1 MKKILLF
8 LDKNQFV
15 PFDYNQSPNVV
26 MSALG
31 GNSGNSVFQFALQK
45 LLQVPDQEVTVETE
59 LLFQLNTNP
68 QKAEYINDN
77 FDCLCFSPANVL
89 ANYAKNILSAYTEAF
104 KKIKI
109 PIYALGLGAQS
120 GSDYSLD
127 FLHNIKDEA
136 KGYIEAIL
144 NSGGAIGARGYFTGD
159 VIKKLGF
166 NQDDFDVIGC
176 PSLFTKGTS
185 LKIEPKNVNKNEL
198 SVAVNGF
205 RAWNSEHIQKF
216 FREHLNSIFIC
227 QDEFWRLIHYPQKL
241 TWKEIQYL
249 CDYDRN
255 FYNMYIKNRVRIYGD
270 FQSWYYDLK
279 DHFNFSFGCRIHGN
293 VVPLLAG
300 IPAYVDTFDSR
311 VKELSEYFYIPSG
324 KVDYDNLDVY
334 RLYSSLDYSDF
345 NKHFFEKYKHFESFF
360 NQCGIRINNSSTFI
374 EERFSNSDYGYKSPT
389 FEQKNIISIYDR
401 IYNKRFIEL
410 SEKQKNFEDEINKFK
425 NFLVNAT
432 PENKNRNQN
441 NQEKIEI
448 CNPKDICSKKLNIV
462 FVSHE
467 FGLYPGHGGI
477 ASYLYNICK
486 WLLENTEFKI
496 SVIASEYDGNSDLQQ
511 YDNFTLH
518 SIHDGDL
525 CGKRNRVLNILQEIN
540 PDYVEFTDFLGL
552 GLHCVLDKTN
562 GKNFQHT
569 VFVTNNHTATR
580 ECFEWSTLKQI
591 EFAPFDTQ
599 NLVSQEK
606 IQLQYS
612 DYCIAPSNFL
622 AKYVQKNYQLKDDVL
637 WFMNPFFSKLKT
649 KAEIRKDL
657 EKYIDL
663 DEYANSF
670 NITLITR
677 FEGRKCQDRLIK
689 AFTSFTK
696 NPKVKSKLWLAGN
709 TSFLPDSGE
718 DYRFQLYKKLKDEE
732 RKHIK
737 FFDFL
742 SQKQQEPL
750 IAITDLSIMP
760 STFENQPMAMI
771 ETVLRDVPIIAS
783 KYSGCAD
790 YLDENML
797 FDPFV
802 ENDLLDKIQN
812 FYNLS
817 KVDRANIAAKQKA
830 ILLEV
835 LKPENCILR
844 RFLLKVKP
852 SKSTNL
858 KLESLYHE

>member
-8 LDKNQFV
+8 LNRDQFV
-15 PFDYNQSPNVV
+15 PFNCNQSPQKA
-26 MSALG
+26 MIDLG
-31 GNSGNSVFQFALQK
+31 GNSGNSVFQFSLQK
-45 LLQVPDQEVTVETE
+45 LLQTPDQEVTVATD
-59 LLFQLNTNP
+59 LFISSALSSERV
-68 QKAEYINDN
+68 EYINSN
-77 FDCLCFSPANVL
+77 YDCIVFSPANVI
-89 ANYAKNILSAYTEAF
+89 AQYAKKNNLINWKNKISQ
-104 KKIKI
+104 IKI
-109 PIYALGLGAQS
+109 PILAIGIGAQS
-120 GSDYSLD
+120 DSDYSLEFINDIKGEATD
-127 FLHNIKDEA
+127 FISS
-136 KGYIEAIL
+136 IL
-144 NSGGAIGARGYFTGD
+144 ETGGAIGTRGYFTAD
-159 VIKKLGF
+159 AIKKLGF
-166 NQDDFDVIGC
+166 SQDDFDVIGC
-176 PSLFTKGTS
+176 PSLFMKGAS
-185 LKIEPKNVNKNEL
+185 LKIEPKNVNQNEL

-205 RAWNSEHIQKF
+205 MAWNSKHIQKF
-216 FREHLNSIFIC
+216 FKEHRNSIFVC
-227 QDEFWRLIHYPQKL
+227 QDEFWRLIHYPQEL

-249 CDYDRN
+249 CDYDRD
-255 FYNMYIKNRVRIYGD
+255 FYNMYNENRVRIYGD

-300 IPAYVDTFDSR
+300 IPAYVDAFDSR
-311 VKELSEYFYIPSG
+311 VKELSEYFNIPSG
-324 KVDYDNLDVY
+324 KIDYDNLDVY
-334 RLYSSLDYSDF
+334 RLYSSLDYTDF
-345 NKHFFEKYKHFESFF
+345 NKHFIEKYKHFEDFF
-360 NQCGIRINNSSTFI
+360 NQYGIKINNSSTFI
-374 EERFSNSDYGYKSPT
+374 EERFSKSDYDYKSPT
-389 FEQKNIISIYDR
+389 FVQKNIISIYDR

-410 SEKQKNFEDEINKFK
+410 SEEQQKLKDEINTLKASFSSATHAIK
-425 NFLVNAT
+425 NCNQREL
-432 PENKNRNQN
+432 ENTEINLRN
-441 NQEKIEI
+441 
-448 CNPKDICSKKLNIV
+448 ICSQQLNVV

-467 FGLYPGHGGI
+467 FGLYSGHGGI

-525 CGKRNRVLNILQEIN
+525 CSKRNRVLNILQEIN
-540 PDYVEFTDFLGL
+540 PDYVEFADFLGL
-552 GLHCVLDKTN
+552 GLDCVLDKTN

-591 EFAPFDTQ
+591 EFASFDIQ

-622 AKYVQKNYQLKDDVL
+622 AKYVQKNYQLNDDVL
-637 WFMNPFFSKLKT
+637 WFMNPFFLKLKT

-689 AFTSFTK
+689 AFTAFTK

-709 TSFLPDSGE
+709 TSFLPDRDE
-718 DYRFQLYKKLKDEE
+718 DYRFQLYKKLTDED

-750 IAITDLSIMP
+750 IAITDLSVMP

-771 ETVLRDVPIIAS
+771 EIVLRDVPIIAS

-817 KVDRANIAAKQKA
+817 KSDRANIAAKQKA
-830 ILLEV
+830 KLLEV

-858 KLESLYHE
+858 NLENLYHE